1 MFDFCENLR
10 TLGNQQ
16 KIVHACCL
24 CSKCVVAMVAL
35 GNLSVNFSELWLQVE
50 QSGFIFSQSQGLLFQ
65 LASEVWV
72 KHVRAVS
79 PTSGDCN
86 CQTRL
91 KAWGLGL
98 TSVHVK
104 KVTPLEAYEEQC
116 WFQWRQWPVTRA
128 KMRISQELT
137 RWRTKGH
144 RVMANWQVQHEKYT
158 YQHSCNTSWRHET
171 LLPPTSSQ
179 MYVGGCWNLL
189 FSIFETKFWTGT
201 LEAFHFPTLKRQH
214 LRTSQCSD
222 PAAFGPGAGDLTNLI
237 IKYTKPKAKHPGRP
251 ELTTAWPWSTKIN
264 KQRDFLCEKTHFAT
278 EQKFVEVT

>member
-1 MFDFCENLR
+1 MRGGNGR
-10 TLGNQQ
+10 TW
-16 KIVHACCL
+16 K
-24 CSKCVVAMVAL
+24 S
-35 GNLSVNFSELWLQVE
+35 LSVNFSELWLQVE

-137 RWRTKGH
+137 RWGTKGH

-158 YQHSCNTSWRHET
+158 
-171 LLPPTSSQ
+171 L
-179 MYVGGCWNLL
+179 
-189 FSIFETKFWTGT
+189 
-201 LEAFHFPTLKRQH
+201 PTLMQH
-214 LRTSQCSD
+214 IMTPWNPPATYLIPNVCWGLLEFALQHFWNKVLNRNTGSIPFPDLEKAAPQNITVLWSCRFWPRCGRSD
-222 PAAFGPGAGDLTNLI
+222 QSN
-237 IKYTKPKAKHPGRP
+237 H
-251 ELTTAWPWSTKIN
+251 KI
-264 KQRDFLCEKTHFAT
+264 H
-278 EQKFVEVT
+278 